1 MKLHAILLKTI
12 PTLYQPFAVIL
23 PQKFTC
29 SAFAQGLAAE
39 NVLLTMQ
46 NNFNLLCVSFSTP
59 WFAAERKKTLNKQYK
74 SFFLVYQNLVKNIF
88 LTIQTKIYTLATKIL
103 SGKLTMLMYA
113 IIIMFGFIK
122 YSLKFVLA

>member
-1 MKLHAILLKTI
+1 MVLMQNMHCGYIINISISLLTLSETSCYFI
-12 PTLYQPFAVIL
+12 ENHPILYQPFAVIL

-59 WFAAERKKTLNKQYK
+59 WFAAERKKTLNK
-74 SFFLVYQNLVKNIF
+74 
-88 LTIQTKIYTLATKIL
+88 
-103 SGKLTMLMYA
+103 
-113 IIIMFGFIK
+113 
-122 YSLKFVLA
+122 